1 MGHTLDSKHIS
12 LILEAFY
19 LERKHWLSYPEIGLC
34 KVKSTC
40 RWRGIETKAVIA
52 ENTAAAF
59 GTADQLLFPGSL
71 QRKEE

>member
-34 KVKSTC
+34 KVKSNC
-40 RWRGIETKAVIA
+40 RLFLFSRQT
-52 ENTAAAF
+52 
-59 GTADQLLFPGSL
+59 LLKIQFY
-71 QRKEE
+71 